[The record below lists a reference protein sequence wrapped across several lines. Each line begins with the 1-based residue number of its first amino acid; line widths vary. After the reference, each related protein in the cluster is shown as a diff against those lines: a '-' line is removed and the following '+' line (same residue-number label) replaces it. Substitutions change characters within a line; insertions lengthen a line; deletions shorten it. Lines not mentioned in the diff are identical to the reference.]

1 MIDEFLFNCS
11 TSLIQIEFSY
21 KKTCSSFLNLLN
33 SILEGIQ
40 FNKKRKR
47 LETTWILSW
56 RRVHCQCA
64 TVVSKEYWSS
74 SSIVD
79 EFASWIYEAIDTYSN
94 ISISI
99 SILINNHCS
108 RTLNW
113 DSLILKIASLLRLLC
128 ELDDIMLR
136 SSTRYASARRDDL
149 KHLLFV

>member
-11 TSLIQIEFSY
+11 TSLIQIEFLY
-21 KKTCSSFLNLLN
+21 KETCSSFLNLLN
-33 SILEGIQ
+33 SILNEIQ

-56 RRVHCQCA
+56 KRVHCQCA

-74 SSIVD
+74 SSIID
-79 EFASWIYEAIDTYSN
+79 DFASWIYEAIDIYFN
-94 ISISI
+94 ISIFI
-99 SILINNHCS
+99 NIFINNHCS

-113 DSLILKIASLLRLLC
+113 DSLILKIALLLRLFC
-128 ELDDIMLR
+128 ELDDIMLW
-136 SSTRYASARRDDL
+136 SSTRYAFARRDDL